1 VIGNVTELCP
11 AATVAVAGTVAA
23 LVFELVSPTDT
34 PPENAFPV
42 SDTVP
47 VTSPPEVAVGESETE
62 LTNGGSIES
71 VALVAVEPGL
81 PVIATLVV
89 DATGVAFIE
98 NDVLFAPN
106 GTVT

>member
-1 VIGNVTELCP
+1 MIGNVTDVCP

-23 LVFELVSPTDT
+23 LVFELASPTDK

-47 VTSPPEVAVGESETE
+47 VARPPEVAAGESETA
-62 LTNGGSIES
+62 LTEGGTIENA
-71 VALVAVEPGL
+71 ALAVEPGL
-81 PVIATLVV
+81 AVIDTPVVE
-89 DATGVAFIE
+89 ATGLVLSE
-98 NDVLFAPN
+98 NVVLFAPN